1 MMSLVLVSTL
11 PPAAPTPSLHR
22 PWLLQTPVLL
32 PFSFST
38 MSSANVKWVL
48 IVRYLHHVIIIINVG
63 DDDDYFYDDFEMMV
77 MMNTLT
83 IVCQS

>member
-1 MMSLVLVSTL
+1 M
-11 PPAAPTPSLHR
+11 
-22 PWLLQTPVLL
+22 LQTPVLL

-38 MSSANVKWVL
+38 ISSANAKWVL

-63 DDDDYFYDDFEMMV
+63 DDDDYFYDDFVMMV